1 VKYIPFMFLILFCAV
16 PLVAAYRACRDKKVP
31 MNTTCGCGNPGHMV
45 EIYYC
50 DNRGSYVSF
59 HEILT
64 RIYCDE
70 CAERVAR
77 DMESNRHKFNE
88 THNWTDAKW
97 AKAVGVKINKINIRR

>member
-59 HEILT
+59 HEILI